1 MTRWLT
7 GVVVLFLV
15 AFAGTALLTGEPGYI
30 VPVLVL
36 ALLLAGYA
44 LLNRALMQRKVHR
57 DGSLEE
63 AMSDN
68 TDPVPSA
75 HLVPDDETA
84 LGDTPEAHDEVSP
97 HDLPK
102 DHPGR
107 AAAERQ
113 AAVNVARGGD
123 YTTHGD
129 TDPSEVDRSQAGV
142 ARDATTGAGERQA
155 ETASRE
161 SGSTRGP
168 RSGA

>member
-1 MTRWLT
+1 MARWMT

-15 AFAGTALLTGEPGYI
+15 AFAATALLTGEPGYI

-36 ALLLAGYA
+36 VALLAGYA
-44 LLNRALMQRKVHR
+44 LLNRALARRKVRR

-68 TDPVPSA
+68 TDPVPST

-113 AAVNVARGGD
+113 AEVNVARGGD
-123 YTTHGD
+123 YATHGD

-142 ARDATTGAGERQA
+142 AHDATTGPGERRA
-155 ETASRE
+155 ETSSR
-161 SGSTRGP
+161 GGGATRGP